1 LAYRFLDHTADLGV
15 EVTAATLP
23 ELFVEALR
31 GLTDTLTDLGR
42 VSASGSKDLELE
54 APDLEIL
61 LVDWLNEAIVWFEI
75 DGLVL
80 SDAEIQ
86 LDEADSGWRL
96 SGSVQG
102 ESYDTERH
110 TLKTL
115 IKAVTYHRLSI
126 ECRPEGWRAKFLL
139 DL

>member
-1 LAYRFLDHTADLGV
+1 
-15 EVTAATLP
+15 
-23 ELFVEALR
+23 
-31 GLTDTLTDLGR
+31 